1 MPERKVLVREGA
13 SERRRPAGHELGRV
27 AAKLAAV
34 FGTGLF
40 MVGVI
45 DLAILWTPFRFGTA
59 GWEFAAVSRTFTN
72 MPMITLGALMA
83 PLAVGYLAGG
93 LRTGVVKG
101 VAAGYAFGVLVMVV
115 LAGLYIL
122 SGVEV
127 WQVTP
132 PEGMSALKRAI
143 LKNGVEM
150 VVYTGILASAAVVSW
165 RFGKR

>member
-1 MPERKVLVREGA
+1 MPERKVLVREGT
-13 SERRRPAGHELGRV
+13 SERRTLGGDELGRV
-27 AAKLAAV
+27 AAKLGAV

-59 GWEFAAVSRTFTN
+59 GWEFAMVSRTFTN

-93 LRTGVVKG
+93 LRAGVVRG
-101 VAAGYAFGVLVMVV
+101 VAVGYGFAVLVMVV
-115 LAGLYIL
+115 LAVLYVL

-132 PEGMSALKRAI
+132 PE
-143 LKNGVEM
+143 
-150 VVYTGILASAAVVSW
+150 AVSTSD
-165 RFGKR
+165 